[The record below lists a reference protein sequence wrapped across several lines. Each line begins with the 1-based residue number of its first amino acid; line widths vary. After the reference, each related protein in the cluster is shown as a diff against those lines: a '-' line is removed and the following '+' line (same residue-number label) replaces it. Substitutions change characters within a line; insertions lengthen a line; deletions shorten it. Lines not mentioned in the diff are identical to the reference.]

1 MTNRKKQ
8 PDDGQEWTTEQE
20 DPQTYAI
27 IGAAMEVHKVLGNG
41 FLEAVYAEALSA
53 ELSLRKIPFKR
64 EVEFQVRFK
73 DVILNSRY
81 RVDFLC
87 FENIIVEIKAL
98 PDLTNRERSQTI
110 NYLKASGL
118 KKALLFN
125 FGAPRLRFDRLVF
138 NL

>member
-1 MTNRKKQ
+1 MTNRNKQ

-41 FLEAVYAEALSA
+41 FLEAVYVEALSA

-64 EVEFQVRFK
+64 EVEFQV
-73 DVILNSRY
+73 
-81 RVDFLC
+81 
-87 FENIIVEIKAL
+87 
-98 PDLTNRERSQTI
+98 
-110 NYLKASGL
+110 
-118 KKALLFN
+118 